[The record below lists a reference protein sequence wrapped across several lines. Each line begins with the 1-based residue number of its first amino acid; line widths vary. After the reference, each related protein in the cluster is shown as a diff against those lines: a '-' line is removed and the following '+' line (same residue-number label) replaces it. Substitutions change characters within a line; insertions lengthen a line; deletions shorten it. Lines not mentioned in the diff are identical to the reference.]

1 MSPDEAG
8 SLRRVTLITGASGGI
23 GADLARVFARNGHD
37 LALVA
42 RNREKLQAL
51 AEEIE
56 KTGRPLPLI
65 IAIDLAQPSAC
76 ANLSSELKARRAS
89 PDILVN
95 NAGFGLVGQAR
106 NLDPAEQIEMTD
118 LNIRSLTELT
128 LHFLPDIIN
137 VRGRILNVA
146 SVAAFLAGPGMAV
159 YYATKAY
166 VVSFSEALS
175 AELAG
180 SGVTVTALCPGLTQ
194 TGFQARAGIDAAPL
208 KAMPGMS
215 AMEVAEAGYA
225 GLMAGQRRVV
235 PGVRNKIMV
244 SLVPFIPN
252 ALLLPAVARLQARR
266 KVS

>member
-146 SVAAFLAGPGMAV
+146 SVAAFLAGP
-159 YYATKAY
+159 
-166 VVSFSEALS
+166 
-175 AELAG
+175 
-180 SGVTVTALCPGLTQ
+180 
-194 TGFQARAGIDAAPL
+194 L

-266 KVS
+266 KVSYWYAGCTNRIDSAAQPRLSLK